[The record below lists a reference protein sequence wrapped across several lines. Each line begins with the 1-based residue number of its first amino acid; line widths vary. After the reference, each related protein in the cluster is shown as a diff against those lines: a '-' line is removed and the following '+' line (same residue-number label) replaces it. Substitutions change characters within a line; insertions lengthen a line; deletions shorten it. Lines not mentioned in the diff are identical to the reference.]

1 MKNYFSLNRI
11 IGLCSMLVFVLFV
24 TFGSSLTFAK
34 GILFFLLGLI
44 ISGAAFY
51 IINLSV
57 PKAGDECWLAMTPFV
72 GIMVLCSM
80 ILGWDVYLPF
90 ILCGFFALAMSA
102 SARYIR
108 KTSVKYSKDAPPE
121 LTFKSTFPLFKI
133 LGTSA
138 ASALMFVCI
147 CGFVEVLV

>member
-1 MKNYFSLNRI
+1 
-11 IGLCSMLVFVLFV
+11 MLVFVLFV
-24 TFGSSLTFAK
+24 TFGSSLTLAK

-51 IINLSV
+51 IVNLSI
-57 PKAGDECWLAMTPFV
+57 PKSWDDCWLVMTPFV
-72 GIMVLCSM
+72 GIMVLCSV

-102 SARYIR
+102 STKYIR
-108 KTSVKYSKDAPPE
+108 KSGSKQQGDSAPE

>member
-24 TFGSSLTFAK
+24 TFGSSLTLAK

-90 ILCGFFALAMSA
+90 IVCGFSALAMSA
-102 SARYIR
+102 ASRHIR
-108 KTSVKYSKDAPPE
+108 KASVKQGDAAPE
-121 LTFKSTFPLFKI
+121 LTFKSIFPLLKI
-133 LGTSA
+133 FGMSA
-138 ASALMFVCI
+138 ASALMFICI

>member
-24 TFGSSLTFAK
+24 TFGSSLTLAK
-34 GILFFLLGLI
+34 GVLFFILGLI

-72 GIMVLCSM
+72 GVMVLCSM

-90 ILCGFFALAMSA
+90 IICGFAALAMSA
-102 SARYIR
+102 SSRYIR
-108 KTSVKYSKDAPPE
+108 KASAKQQGDAAPE
-121 LTFKSTFPLFKI
+121 LTFKSVFPLLKI
-133 LGTSA
+133 FGTSA
-138 ASALMFVCI
+138 AAALMFVCI